1 MVQPSREKSLTQAL
15 KSVLV
20 VLALAVAIATLA
32 SGQTPEDAAAST
44 LVVAVVK
51 IPIPSAIDHTK
62 LLAALIKS
70 IPEYQ
75 ALPGL
80 IRKYYIITD
89 DQKFGGVYLWK
100 DKASADAHYND
111 EWRAKILRVYGAP
124 PDLTYFNV
132 PIAIV
137 GPAPQ
142 PIISGQTADTA
153 AASTLVAAIV
163 KLPIP
168 AGFDNA
174 RLDAAML
181 KTVPSFQA
189 MPGLV
194 RKYYTIT
201 DDQKFGGVYLWQDKA
216 SADAHYNDEW
226 RARMLKVYGA
236 PADLTYFSVPIVIE
250 GPAAQK

>member
-1 MVQPSREKSLTQAL
+1 LTQAL
-15 KSVLV
+15 KSVV
-20 VLALAVAIATLA
+20 GILALAVAIATLA
-32 SGQTPEDAAAST
+32 SAQTPEDAAAST

-51 IPIPSAIDHTK
+51 IPIPAAFDHTK
-62 LLAALIKS
+62 LLAALIRS

-89 DQKFGGVYLWK
+89 DQKFGGIYLWK

-111 EWRAKILRVYGAP
+111 EWRAKVLKNYGVP
-124 PDLTYFNV
+124 PDVTYFNV

-142 PIISGQTADTA
+142 PAITGQTPDTA
-153 AASTLVAAIV
+153 AASTLVAAVV

-174 RLDAAML
+174 KLEAAFI
-181 KTVPSFQA
+181 KTVPTFQA
-189 MPGLV
+189 LPGLI

-201 DDQKFGGVYLWQDKA
+201 DDRKFGGVYLWQDKA
-216 SADAHYNDEW
+216 SADAHYNDDW
-226 RARMLKVYGA
+226 KARMVKTYGA
-236 PADLTYFSVPIVIE
+236 PADLTYYSVPIVIE
-250 GPAAQK
+250 GPAAHN